1 MYRQGN
7 PVAYDLDMANAIS
20 PYTMPAKVDP
30 RIADVEGLARWLD
43 YAFVENTCK
52 RILRAAKRR

>member
-1 MYRQGN
+1 
-7 PVAYDLDMANAIS
+7 MANAIS